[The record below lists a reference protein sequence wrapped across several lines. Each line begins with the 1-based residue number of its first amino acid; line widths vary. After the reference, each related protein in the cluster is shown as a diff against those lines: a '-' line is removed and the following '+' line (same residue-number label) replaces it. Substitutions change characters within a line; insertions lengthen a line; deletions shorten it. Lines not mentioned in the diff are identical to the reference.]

1 MTIEKI
7 KDLKSSQQ
15 AKTVGELLKTKREQ
29 RKISIR
35 EISAK
40 TKIRQKIIVY
50 LENDNLSKLPNR
62 AYVIGFLKTL
72 SENLGI
78 DYIEALELYDKA
90 VTETLTLTLAKNH
103 PVEFCLKNKYSS
115 NKTIK
120 RVLVLIVLI
129 IAIIVLIIFNILG
142 KKPIGENGS
151 AIPAKSKTIISPANK
166 ITTLEIEKNK
176 SMIVEPKI
184 INLSIN
190 AIEGPCWIAYQ
201 IDDKP
206 IVKYTMQKGKVI
218 LLTGQM
224 IKLQVGNY
232 KVINIEKD
240 NVPVKIMK
248 TTRSTTSHLIFPES
262 MIDKIKPPFFI
273 FHSNGAVE
281 KRKLHEGNEITI
293 KDI

>member
-15 AKTVGELLKTKREQ
+15 AKTIGELLKTKREQ
-29 RKISIR
+29 QIISIR

-40 TKIRQKIIVY
+40 TKISQKIIVY

-72 SENLGI
+72 SETLGI
-78 DYIEALELYDKA
+78 DYTEALELYDKA
-90 VTETLTLTLAKNH
+90 ITETLTLAKNH
-103 PVEFCLKNKYSS
+103 PVEFYLEDKYSS

-120 RVLVLIVLI
+120 RVLILIVLCI
-129 IAIIVLIIFNILG
+129 TIIVLIIFNILG
-142 KKPIGENGS
+142 KKPIGENSS
-151 AIPAKSKTIISPANK
+151 AVPAKSKIIISPANK
-166 ITTLEIEKNK
+166 ITALDTEKNK
-176 SMIVEPKI
+176 SMVVEPKI
-184 INLSIN
+184 INLSIK
-190 AIEGPCWIAYQ
+190 AIDGPCWIAYQ

-206 IVKYTMQKGKVI
+206 IVKYTMQKGKGI

-262 MIDKIKPPFFI
+262 LIDKIKPPFFI
-273 FHSNGAVE
+273 FHSNGVVE
-281 KRKLHEGNEITI
+281 ERKLYEGNEITI